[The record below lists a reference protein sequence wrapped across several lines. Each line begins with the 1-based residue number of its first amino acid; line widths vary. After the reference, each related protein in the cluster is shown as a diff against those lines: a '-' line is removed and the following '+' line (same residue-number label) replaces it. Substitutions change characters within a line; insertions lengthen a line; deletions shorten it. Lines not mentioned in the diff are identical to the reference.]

1 MVTEVEARPLLSG
14 AGGYWQVI
22 DEVASTMVIQQQDS
36 LSCGPACAEMLLQ
49 SQGIINVSQ
58 AEIARLTGVPV
69 NVPALATVLNQV
81 DESGLRTWIGGF
93 FEIEGA
99 SDEDVLGVLME
110 TGSWIADLRETGGRL
125 GHLVVVDGYD
135 DLRRLCIRDPWEGT
149 TYKIETEEFLKY
161 WTLSG
166 IYARPI

>member
-1 MVTEVEARPLLSG
+1 MVSEVEARPLLSG

-69 NVPALATVLNQV
+69 NVPALAAVLNQV
-81 DESGLRTWIGGF
+81 DESGLRT
-93 FEIEGA
+93 
-99 SDEDVLGVLME
+99 DVLC
-110 TGSWIADLRETGGRL
+110 
-125 GHLVVVDGYD
+125 
-135 DLRRLCIRDPWEGT
+135 RRALAAPAG
-149 TYKIETEEFLKY
+149 
-161 WTLSG
+161 
-166 IYARPI
+166 

>member
-1 MVTEVEARPLLSG
+1 MKEEEARPLLSG

-22 DEVASTMVIQQQDS
+22 DEVASKSVIQQQDR
-36 LSCGPACAEMLLQ
+36 LSCGPACAEMVLIDF
-49 SQGIINVSQ
+49 GITNVSQ
-58 AEIARLTGVPV
+58 AVIARLTGVPV
-69 NVPALATVLNQV
+69 NVPALAAVLNQV
-81 DESGLRTWIGGF
+81 DNSGLRTWIGGF

-135 DLRRLCIRDPWEGT
+135 DQGRLCIRDPWEGT
-149 TYKIETEEFLKY
+149 TYKIETDEFLKY